1 MLSLILLAASL
12 DGYLRAASAA
22 EPLPAVATQLI
33 AEGFNAPIF
42 LAAPDDG
49 SGRRFVG
56 EPAGDIYIID
66 SAGKRLEAPF
76 LDLRGSMVT
85 LLKAFDERGL
95 LGLAFHPDFA
105 ANGLFYVTYS
115 AKLRPDSPFK
125 GETAYTRRIS
135 EFKVSAAD
143 RNRAEPSSE
152 RILLELDWVN
162 RKHNGGGLAF
172 GPDGYLYIGLGDGGG
187 VHGVPDVYVE
197 PPAESG
203 QRVDVIPEDPFKI
216 PVRFHDYDRYAQD
229 LSLLY
234 GKILRIDVDHG
245 APGYAIP
252 PTNPF
257 RSGDLGRPEIY
268 AWGFRN
274 PFRITFDRIG
284 NGDLF
289 VSGVAESFW
298 ETIYRVDGPG
308 NYGWAIREGTHC
320 YERARAFDPPK
331 DCPRRGPLGEPIKEP
346 IVEYPNWSVKRPEA
360 KVQAEPMG
368 TATVGG
374 FIYRGSAWPALY
386 GRMVFGDF
394 STTIKKPSGQVF
406 VATPPSSW
414 GALWPIERL
423 IETDQ
428 RLHTLGEDAS
438 GELYL
443 LTTAQGIPVGQS
455 GKVWKLVPAGLRLR
469 STGRGSRH
477 RDGCQR
483 QLCRV
488 PARAACSA
496 RPHYFAAHVRQDRRL
511 LRRADARDGDG
522 GHALLPGR

>member
-1 MLSLILLAASL
+1 MRTILLLIVLTLCPA
-12 DGYLRAASAA
+12 GQLRTANAG
-22 EPLPAVATQLI
+22 EPLPEVAIQLV
-33 AEGFNAPIF
+33 AEGLNAPIF
-42 LAAPDDG
+42 LVAPDDG
-49 SGRRFVG
+49 SGRRFIG
-56 EPAGDIYIID
+56 EQAGDVTIID
-66 SAGKRLEAPF
+66 PAGKRIETPF
-76 LDLRGSMVT
+76 LDLRPSMVT

-95 LGLAFHPDFA
+95 LGMAFHPNFA

-115 AKLRPDSPFK
+115 AKPRPGSPFT
-125 GETAYTRRIS
+125 GETASTRRVS

-143 RNRAEPSSE
+143 PNRAEPSSE
-152 RILLELDWVN
+152 RILIELDWVN

-172 GPDGYLYIGLGDGGG
+172 GPDGFLYIGLGDGGG

-197 PPAESG
+197 PADPANTG

-216 PVRFHDYDRYAQD
+216 PERFHHYDGYAQD

-234 GKILRIDVDHG
+234 GKILRIDVDRG

-257 RSGDLGRPEIY
+257 QGSGIGRPEIY

-274 PFRITFDRIG
+274 PFRIAFDRAG

-320 YERARAFDPPK
+320 YDRARAFDPPK
-331 DCPRRGPLGEPIKEP
+331 TCPRRGALGEPIKDP

-360 KVQAEPMG
+360 KVAVEPLG
-368 TATVGG
+368 TATLGG
-374 FIYRGSAWPALY
+374 FIYRGSALPKLY

-406 VATPPSSW
+406 VATPPASW

-423 IETDQ
+423 IEIDQ
-428 RLHTLGEDAS
+428 RLHTLAEDAS

-443 LTTAQGIPVGQS
+443 LTTAKGIPLGQS
-455 GKVWKLVPAGLRLR
+455 GKVWKLVPA
-469 STGRGSRH
+469 
-477 RDGCQR
+477 
-483 QLCRV
+483 
-488 PARAACSA
+488 AAK
-496 RPHYFAAHVRQDRRL
+496 
-511 LRRADARDGDG
+511 
-522 GHALLPGR
+522 